1 MKVKVRV
8 KTFTF
13 RKERVETHLS
23 LHQKGSESKSRNL
36 KLKVKVSVKAFTS
49 IASEFFN
56 ASESRE
62 RSSCQTF
69 QKQQFSVE
77 SEFEMSVSE
86 I

>member
-1 MKVKVRV
+1 MKV
-8 KTFTF
+8 
-13 RKERVETHLS
+13 RVETHLS

-36 KLKVKVSVKAFTS
+36 KVKVRVSVKAFTS
-49 IASEFFN
+49 IASAFFHE
-56 ASESRE
+56 SESTD

-69 QKQQFSVE
+69 QKQQFPVE

>member
-36 KLKVKVSVKAFTS
+36 KVQVRVSVKAFTS
-49 IASEFFN
+49 IASAFFHE
-56 ASESRE
+56 SESRDG
-62 RSSCQTF
+62 SSCQTLK
-69 QKQQFSVE
+69 KQQFSVE

>member
-1 MKVKVRV
+1 MKL
-8 KTFTF
+8 
-13 RKERVETHLS
+13 RVETHLS
-23 LHQKGSESKSRNL
+23 LHQKGSESEGTR
-36 KLKVKVSVKAFTS
+36 VSVKAFTS

-69 QKQQFSVE
+69 QKQHFSVE